1 MFLVVSLKY
10 APLSELEGGAG
21 LMFCLVEQRNI
32 AKKKKEVGDEVEV
45 SSALYS
51 TRQLIPSINS
61 IHILSRILWPLRFLS
76 TVRVGREEV

>member
-10 APLSELEGGAG
+10 APLSELEGGVG

-45 SSALYS
+45 SSAL
-51 TRQLIPSINS
+51 
-61 IHILSRILWPLRFLS
+61 
-76 TVRVGREEV
+76 